1 MNTPV
6 GLVLCFHWLVA
17 RAGRI
22 HCCQKKR
29 AGEILLI
36 MPVLSYLVLTNLSH
50 LYKNMPESA
59 FIREIGG
66 RVTLN
71 KSVSI

>member
-1 MNTPV
+1 
-6 GLVLCFHWLVA
+6 
-17 RAGRI
+17 
-22 HCCQKKR
+22 
-29 AGEILLI
+29 

-50 LYKNMPESA
+50 LYRNMPESA